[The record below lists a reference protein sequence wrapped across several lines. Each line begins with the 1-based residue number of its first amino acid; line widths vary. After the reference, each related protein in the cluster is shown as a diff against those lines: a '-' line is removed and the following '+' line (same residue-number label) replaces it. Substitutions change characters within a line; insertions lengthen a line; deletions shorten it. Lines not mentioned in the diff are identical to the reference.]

1 MGPKTNKH
9 AQEARER
16 ESSKKEAQQVLPHA
30 SHNPFLLPHASH
42 NPFLASNYISNLCN
56 DTGARQFLTD
66 CSLKAAAAKAA
77 EDARWAETDPKVTA
91 PCGYV
96 LL

>member
-1 MGPKTNKH
+1 MPPKTNKH

-16 ESSKKEAQQVLPHA
+16 ESSKKEAQQV
-30 SHNPFLLPHASH
+30 LPHASH